1 MVTGMNKITCIGI
14 FREQDHSPERESDDE
29 AILAAVARDLS
40 GRRDFDVRTIWP
52 REVKRLRQV
61 PDAVFYMCEE
71 KAVLSQLETLQDR
84 GALLINSLAG
94 VRATFR
100 EAMLMRLAD
109 VPFFPRTRLV
119 STGDSL
125 NGLHQVWVKR
135 GDYHAIEKRD
145 VQFAATADDLRQVIG
160 DFARRGIARVLIQQH
175 VPGDLI
181 KFYGV
186 RTPGNGSS
194 RWFHRFYH
202 RDQQLGGY
210 AYDKSELQALCE
222 QAADRLEL
230 EIFGGDAIVTARGRI
245 FVIDVNA
252 WPSFALF
259 RKTAAHHIADHIVRR
274 VEKMR
279 HGKEMADAR

>member
-1 MVTGMNKITCIGI
+1 MNQITCVGI

-29 AILAAVARDLS
+29 AILTAVARNLS
-40 GRRDFDVRTIWP
+40 ARRGYDVHTIRP
-52 REVKRLRQV
+52 REVNRLRQV

-71 KAVLSQLETLQDR
+71 KAVLAQLETLQHR

-109 VPFFPRTRLV
+109 APFFPRTRLV
-119 STGDSL
+119 STGASL

-145 VQFAATADDLRQVIG
+145 VQFAATADELRQVIT
-160 DFARRGIARVLIQQH
+160 DFAQRGIARVLVQQH

-186 RTPGNGSS
+186 RNPGAGSS
-194 RWFHRFYH
+194 RWFHWFYH
-202 RDQQLGGY
+202 RDQRLGGY
-210 AYDKSELQALCE
+210 AFDENGLQALCE
-222 QAADRLEL
+222 QAADRLAL
-230 EIFGGDAIVTARGRI
+230 EIFGGDAIVTAEGRV

-252 WPSFALF
+252 WPSFALL
-259 RKTAAHHIADHIVRR
+259 RETAAAHIADHISRM
-274 VEKMR
+274 VEMAR
-279 HGKEMADAR
+279 HGKELTDAR